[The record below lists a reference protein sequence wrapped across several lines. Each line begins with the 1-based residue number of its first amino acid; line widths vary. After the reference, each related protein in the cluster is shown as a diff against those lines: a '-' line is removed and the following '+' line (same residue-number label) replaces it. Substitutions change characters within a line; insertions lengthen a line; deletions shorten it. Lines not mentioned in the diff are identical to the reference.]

1 MLIQKW
7 LWGLPVVTELISLV
21 YSLTIVQSPITK
33 TKHGQKPLFLIRLSF
48 HVVCF
53 PTAPALIGFILHEN
67 NQHHT
72 VQM

>member
-1 MLIQKW
+1 MAV
-7 LWGLPVVTELISLV
+7 GLTSGYRIDQFSLLPNHSPKPYNKNQTWTETSFSNSSL
-21 YSLTIVQSPITK
+21 L
-33 TKHGQKPLFLIRLSF
+33 PL
-48 HVVCF
+48 VCF